1 MSQGELAPKGPRT
14 MVFQKDVD
22 RAKVGQERYEL
33 AVALRDLAQ
42 RLGVSLSR
50 YAVRVSWDRSTLS
63 RFFSGALVP
72 PAEFVEQLLE
82 NGDRE
87 TGTEL
92 TPAAKDLVRKLHR
105 TALRATSPASG
116 ALQDL
121 RDQLAEA
128 DRESRHFQQ
137 EARLLREVIR
147 RAQEQ
152 LDEQQ
157 FQLRRLENAGAAERL
172 AHRIALEQRSE
183 DFEAMRTERDSLRES
198 LARHKAELEEAQR
211 RAREAELRCA
221 VLERQLET
229 AETEAEEDAARG
241 EAASALSLRTLRA
254 ATPTRQSAAGD
265 SVSFHL
271 GFDAAL
277 GARLWRAFD
286 EQAPVPL
293 AEEELR
299 KMVPRPGIFQLIRKV
314 PYLSP
319 ELVYAGKSERPL
331 PDHLDTLRRKILG
344 RRGILPEEMY
354 FTSMYIEDD
363 MSAVAP
369 ERLVIRYLKE
379 EHGARLPWNLNG
391 FGNKDAGRERDQSE
405 LSPQHFNMVH
415 PIDLDWA
422 LRDDGTRRTWPPK
435 DFADFIKAELPYRFR
450 HKLGPE
456 YLEAAPLVVPQGPLS
471 ADTAFRLLARSLGDT
486 WQISALK
493 GHVLLYQE
501 HTQYPNAVRYYRGE
515 SVRNAESHPEK
526 AGSVR

>member
-1 MSQGELAPKGPRT
+1 MPQGELVPRGPRT

-22 RAKVGQERYEL
+22 RAKVGPERYEL
-33 AVALRDLAQ
+33 ALALRDLAQ

-92 TPAAKDLVRKLHR
+92 TPAAKDVVRKLHR

-128 DRESRHFQQ
+128 DRDNRHFQQ

-157 FQLRRLENAGAAERL
+157 LQLRQLENAGAAERL
-172 AHRIALEQRSE
+172 AHRVELEQWS
-183 DFEAMRTERDSLRES
+183 DTFEAMLTERDALRES
-198 LARHKAELEEAQR
+198 LARYKAELEQAQR
-211 RAREAELRCA
+211 RAHEAELRCA
-221 VLERQLET
+221 ALERQLET
-229 AETEAEEDAARG
+229 AESEAEENEARG
-241 EAASALSLRTLRA
+241 EAASALPPESLRA
-254 ATPTRQSAAGD
+254 ATATGQSTARDG
-265 SVSFHL
+265 VSFHL

-277 GARLWRAFD
+277 GARLWRALE
-286 EQAPVPL
+286 EQAPMPL
-293 AEEELR
+293 SEEKLR
-299 KMVPRPGIFQLIRKV
+299 EMVPRPGIFQLIRKV

-319 ELVYAGKSERPL
+319 ELVYVGKSERAL
-331 PDHLDTLRRKILG
+331 PDRLDTLRRKILG

-379 EHGARLPWNLNG
+379 ERGARLPWNSNG
-391 FGNKDAGRERDQSE
+391 FGNKDAGRQRDHSE
-405 LSPQHFNMVH
+405 LSPRHFNMVH
-415 PIDLDWA
+415 PIDLDWV
-422 LRDDGTRRTWPPK
+422 LHDDGTRRTWPPK
-435 DFADFIKAELPYRFR
+435 DFADFIKAGLPYRFR
-450 HKLGPE
+450 HQLGPD
-456 YLEAAPLVVPQGPLS
+456 YLEAAPLVVPEGPLS
-471 ADTAFRLLARSLGDT
+471 ADAAFRLLARSLGDT

-501 HTQYPNAVRYYRGE
+501 HTRYPNAVRYYRGR
-515 SVRNAESHPEK
+515 SVQNA
-526 AGSVR
+526 

>member
-1 MSQGELAPKGPRT
+1 
-14 MVFQKDVD
+14 MVFQKDID
-22 RAKVGQERYEL
+22 KAKVGPERYEL
-33 AVALRDLAQ
+33 AIALRDLAQ

-72 PAEFVEQLLE
+72 PADFVEQLLE

-92 TPAAKDLVRKLHR
+92 TPAAKDVVRKLHR

-121 RDQLAEA
+121 RDQLAGV

-147 RAQEQ
+147 RTQEQ

-157 FQLRRLENAGAAERL
+157 FQLRQLENTGAAERL
-172 AHRIALEQRSE
+172 AHRIELEQRS
-183 DFEAMRTERDSLRES
+183 DAFEVLRTERDVLRES
-198 LARHKAELEEAQR
+198 LARYKAELKKAQH
-211 RAREAELRCA
+211 RAHEAELRCA
-221 VLERQLET
+221 ALERQLET
-229 AETEAEEDAARG
+229 AETEAEEDEARG
-241 EAASALSLRTLRA
+241 ESSSALSPRTLRA
-254 ATPTRQSAAGD
+254 ANPTRQSTAGD
-265 SVSFHL
+265 GVSFHL

-277 GARLWRAFD
+277 GARLWRALD
-286 EQAPVPL
+286 EQAPLPL
-293 AEEELR
+293 SEEELR
-299 KMVPRPGIFQLIRKV
+299 KIVPRPGIFQLIRKV

-319 ELVYAGKSERPL
+319 ELVYVGKSERAL
-331 PDHLDTLRRKILG
+331 PDQLDALRRKILG
-344 RRGILPEEMY
+344 RRGILPQEMC

-369 ERLVIRYLKE
+369 ERLVIRYLME
-379 EHGARLPWNLNG
+379 EHGAQLPWNFNG
-391 FGNKDAGRERDQSE
+391 FDNRDGGRERDHSE
-405 LSPQHFNMVH
+405 LSTQHFNMVH

-422 LRDDGTRRTWPPK
+422 LHDDGTRRTWPPK
-435 DFADFIKAELPYRFR
+435 DFADFIKAGLPYRFR
-450 HKLGPE
+450 HKLGSDH
-456 YLEAAPLVVPQGPLS
+456 LEAAPLVVPEGPLS

-501 HTQYPNAVRYYRGE
+501 RTQYPNAVRYYRGK
-515 SVRNAESHPEK
+515 SVQNA
-526 AGSVR
+526 

>member
-1 MSQGELAPKGPRT
+1 MSQGELVPGGPRT

-22 RAKVGQERYEL
+22 RAKVGPERYEL
-33 AVALRDLAQ
+33 AVVLRDLAQ

-121 RDQLAEA
+121 RDQLTEA

-157 FQLRRLENAGAAERL
+157 FRLRQLENAGAAERL
-172 AHRIALEQRSE
+172 AHRIELEQRSE
-183 DFEAMRTERDSLRES
+183 DFESIRTERDALRES
-198 LARHKAELEEAQR
+198 LTRHKAELEEAQR
-211 RAREAELRCA
+211 RAHEAELRCA
-221 VLERQLET
+221 SLERQLET
-229 AETEAEEDAARG
+229 AETRAEEDEAQA
-241 EAASALSLRTLRA
+241 EAASAVSPRTLHA
-254 ATPTRQSAAGD
+254 PTPATQATVGD

-277 GARLWRAFD
+277 GARLWRALD

-293 AEEELR
+293 AEEELQ
-299 KMVPRPGIFQLIRKV
+299 KMVLRPGIFQLIRKV

-319 ELVYAGKSERPL
+319 ELVYVGKSDQAL
-331 PDHLDTLRRKILG
+331 PNRLDTLRRKILG

-354 FTSMYIEDD
+354 FTCMYIEDD

-379 EHGARLPWNLNG
+379 EHGAQLPWNLNG
-391 FGNKDAGRERDQSE
+391 FGNNDAGRQRDRSE
-405 LSPQHFNMVH
+405 LNPRHFDMVH

-422 LRDDGTRRTWPPK
+422 PQRRDASNVVSEG
-435 DFADFIKAELPYRFR
+435 FADFIKAGLPYSFR
-450 HKLGPE
+450 YKLEPE
-456 YLEAAPLVVPQGPLS
+456 YLESAPLVVPEGPLS
-471 ADTAFRLLARSLGDT
+471 ADGAFRLLARGLGDA

-493 GHVLLYQE
+493 GHVLLYKE

-515 SVRNAESHPEK
+515 SVQNP
-526 AGSVR
+526 

>member
-1 MSQGELAPKGPRT
+1 

-22 RAKVGQERYEL
+22 RAKVGPERYEL

-87 TGTEL
+87 TRTEL

-121 RDQLAEA
+121 RDQLTEA

-157 FQLRRLENAGAAERL
+157 FQLRQLESTGAAERL
-172 AHRIALEQRSE
+172 EHRIALEQRSE

-198 LARHKAELEEAQR
+198 LARHKAELEEAQH
-211 RAREAELRCA
+211 RAYEAELRCA
-221 VLERQLET
+221 ALERQLET
-229 AETEAEEDAARG
+229 AETEAEEDEARG
-241 EAASALSLRTLRA
+241 EATSALSPKTLRS
-254 ATPTRQSAAGD
+254 ATPTRQSTAGD

-277 GARLWRAFD
+277 GARLWRTLD

-293 AEEELR
+293 TEEELQ
-299 KMVPRPGIFQLIRKV
+299 KMIPRPGIFQLIRKV

-319 ELVYAGKSERPL
+319 EIVYVGKSERPL
-331 PDHLDTLRRKILG
+331 PDQLDALRRKILG

-354 FTSMYIEDD
+354 LTYMHIEDD

-369 ERLVIRYLKE
+369 ERLLIRYLKE
-379 EHGARLPWNLNG
+379 EHGAQLPWNLNG
-391 FGNKDAGRERDQSE
+391 FGNKDAGRERDHSE
-405 LSPQHFNMVH
+405 LSPQHFNMIH

-435 DFADFIKAELPYRFR
+435 EFADFIKAGLPYRFR

-456 YLEAAPLVVPQGPLS
+456 YLEAAPLVVPEGPLS
-471 ADTAFRLLARSLGDT
+471 ADAAFRLLARSLGDT

-501 HTQYPNAVRYYRGE
+501 HTEYPSAVRYYRGE
-515 SVRNAESHPEK
+515 NVQNAKSQGAPTPK
-526 AGSVR
+526 